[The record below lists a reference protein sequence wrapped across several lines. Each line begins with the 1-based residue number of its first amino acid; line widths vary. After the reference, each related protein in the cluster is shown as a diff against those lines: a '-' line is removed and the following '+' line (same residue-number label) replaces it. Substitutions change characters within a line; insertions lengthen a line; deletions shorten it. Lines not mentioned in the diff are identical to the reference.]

1 MHQINNLKQLIMK
14 KIILSAVLIMTIGFA
29 NAQSKIEAKLNPL
42 GALFG
47 RPELNG
53 EYIVTD
59 HFGVELSLSTAFGK
73 FGSSIGGS
81 EKPTQSGFGVKV
93 AGKYYFSPDKGGDGW
108 YGGVYVRQE
117 SLTLKYSEAQYAI
130 SNYKSSIFAGGVEFG
145 KKWVFDS
152 GLLIE
157 LGAGVGRPFSEK
169 REFTNSTSVY
179 DNASFEIG
187 VDFTGKFAV
196 GYRF

>member
-1 MHQINNLKQLIMK
+1 MK
-14 KIILSAVLIMTIGFA
+14 KIVLLAVAIATFGVA
-29 NAQSKIEAKLNPL
+29 NAQKKFEAKINPL

-47 RPELNG
+47 RPDVSA
-53 EYIVTD
+53 EYIFSD
-59 HFGVELSLSTAFGK
+59 HFGAELSLGFAFGK
-73 FGSSIGGS
+73 TGTAATFNNTTS

-93 AGKYYFSPDKGGDGW
+93 TGKYYFSPDEGGDGW
-108 YGGVYVRQE
+108 YGGIYLRQE
-117 SLTLKYSEAQYAI
+117 SLDLKYP
-130 SNYKSSIFAGGVEFG
+130 SNFSTFNYESSIFAGGVEFG

-169 REFTNSTSVY
+169 RTFSDPNNQNSNV
-179 DNASFEIG
+179 AIEIG

>member
-1 MHQINNLKQLIMK
+1 MK
-14 KIILSAVLIMTIGFA
+14 KIILSAIAIMTIGFA
-29 NAQSKIEAKLNPL
+29 NAQTKIEAKLNPL

-47 RPELNG
+47 QPELSG

-59 HFGVELSLSTAFGK
+59 NFGVELSLSTAFGK
-73 FGSSIGGS
+73 NGVSVNGS

-108 YGGVYVRQE
+108 YGGIYLRQE
-117 SLTLKYSEAQYAI
+117 SLTLKYSETQN
-130 SNYKSSIFAGGVEFG
+130 SGLNYKSSIFAGGVEFG

-169 REFTNSTSVY
+169 RELTTTGNSVDS
-179 DNASFEIG
+179 ASFEIG
-187 VDFTGKFAV
+187 VDFTGKLAV